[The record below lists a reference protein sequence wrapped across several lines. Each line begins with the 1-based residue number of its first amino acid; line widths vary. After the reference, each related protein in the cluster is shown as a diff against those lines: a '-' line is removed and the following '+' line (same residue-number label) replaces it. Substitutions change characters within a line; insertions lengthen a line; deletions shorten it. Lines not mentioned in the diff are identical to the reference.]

1 MPSAISADSP
11 RQRRSAPRRRRCCAT
26 PTTSASRPA
35 SRQSTSSPRRT
46 CRAACAWSRAA
57 ERTWPRSTSSSATAW
72 WPRIRRRSRAR
83 STSSPARRFRSA
95 PQRAIRT
102 SSTRSRTVS
111 RPSVPTAPRRRSTSA
126 ITSISASRLIQGS
139 SPSKAEMPGWS
150 VDPYGAKFE
159 DGWIWGMGAHDD
171 KGGIAAA
178 FCGLEAVIRSG
189 TILKGDVLL
198 CPVVAH
204 KLGGAGTRALLK
216 SGVRAD
222 LCINMEHSNNTIANV
237 CVGVVMVR
245 IRVEAPELFF
255 RYSAEAKAQYWNP
268 IEQLCEVVRRI
279 GPSLDPI
286 PEGSWMNFVPHP
298 ELPGFPT
305 HTFDTFHKEHY
316 YQKNHSGL
324 HSKQAELLLQF
335 RTVPGQTLQSM
346 RADISALLE
355 GIRRDHPAFNYSFE
369 MPATGSED
377 GWCQEPMACAA
388 DHDLVATL
396 ATGQQLASGTP
407 AVVGGWG
414 RLGNVGDGNI
424 IAAHGIPT
432 VQYGPGEIRIYKEW
446 PTADERVRLS
456 DLVTAARAVAY
467 ATARLRG

>member
-1 MPSAISADSP
+1 MTLELSGVQKHVDAARVLEVEQALLRIPSSAFQEQAIADHL
-11 RQRRSAPRRRRCCAT
+11 
-26 PTTSASRPA
+26 
-35 SRQSTSSPRRT
+35 
-46 CRAACAWSRAA
+46 A
-57 ERTWPRSTSSSATAW
+57 ERMENIGLDVTMMDVVHP
-72 WPRIRRRSRAR
+72 
-83 STSSPARRFRSA
+83 FDL
-95 PQRAIRT
+95 
-102 SSTRSRTVS
+102 
-111 RPSVPTAPRRRSTSA
+111 A
-126 ITSISASRLIQGS
+126 ITSRQPMGILHGAGNG
-139 SPSKAEMPGWS
+139 PSLMLNGHMDPGVEMPGWS

-159 DGWIWGMGAHDD
+159 DGWVWGMGAHDD

-178 FCGLEAVIRSG
+178 LCAVEAVILSG
-189 TILKGDVLL
+189 TRLKGDVLL
-198 CPVVAH
+198 CPVIAH
-204 KLGGAGTRALLK
+204 KLGGAGTRALLR

-237 CVGVVMVR
+237 CVGIVMVR

-255 RYSAEAKAQYWNP
+255 RYSAGAKAAYWNP
-268 IEQLCEVVRRI
+268 VEQLCEVIRRI

-286 PEGSWMNFVPHP
+286 PEGSWMNFVPHK

-316 YQKNHSGL
+316 YQKNHTGL

-335 RTVPGQTLQSM
+335 RTVPGQTLQSVS
-346 RADISALLE
+346 ADLAALLE
-355 GIRRDHPAFNYSFE
+355 GIKRDHPAFNYSFE
-369 MPATGSED
+369 VPAKGTEQ

-388 DHDLVATL
+388 DHALVSAL
-396 ATGQQLASGTP
+396 AAGQELASGER

-432 VQYGPGEIRIYKEW
+432 VQYGPGDIRIYKEW

-456 DLVTAARAVAY
+456 ELVTAARAVAY
-467 ATARLRG
+467 ATARLCG

>member
-1 MPSAISADSP
+1 MTLELSGVQKHVDAARVLEVEQALLRIPSSAFQEQAIADHL
-11 RQRRSAPRRRRCCAT
+11 
-26 PTTSASRPA
+26 
-35 SRQSTSSPRRT
+35 
-46 CRAACAWSRAA
+46 A
-57 ERTWPRSTSSSATAW
+57 ERMENIGLDVTMMDVVHP
-72 WPRIRRRSRAR
+72 
-83 STSSPARRFRSA
+83 FDL
-95 PQRAIRT
+95 
-102 SSTRSRTVS
+102 
-111 RPSVPTAPRRRSTSA
+111 A
-126 ITSISASRLIQGS
+126 ITSRQPMGILHGAGNG
-139 SPSKAEMPGWS
+139 PSLMLNGHMDPGVEMPGWT

-159 DGWIWGMGAHDD
+159 DGWVWGMGAHDD

-178 FCGLEAVIRSG
+178 LCAVEAVILSG
-189 TILKGDVLL
+189 TRLKGDVLL
-198 CPVVAH
+198 CPVIAH
-204 KLGGAGTRALLK
+204 KLGGAGTRALLR

-237 CVGVVMVR
+237 CVGIVMVR

-255 RYSAEAKAQYWNP
+255 RYSAGAKAAYWNP
-268 IEQLCEVVRRI
+268 VEQLCEVIRRI

-286 PEGSWMNFVPHP
+286 PEGSWMNFVPHK

-316 YQKNHSGL
+316 YQKNHTGL

-335 RTVPGQTLQSM
+335 RTVPGQTLQSVS
-346 RADISALLE
+346 ADLAALLE
-355 GIRRDHPAFNYSFE
+355 GIKRDHPAFNYSFE
-369 MPATGSED
+369 VPAKGTEQ

-388 DHDLVATL
+388 DHALVSAL
-396 ATGQQLASGTP
+396 AAGQELASGER

-432 VQYGPGEIRIYKEW
+432 VQYGPGDIRIYKEW

-456 DLVTAARAVAY
+456 ELVTAARAVAY
-467 ATARLRG
+467 ATARLCG